1 VIRRG
6 ADPHVLPDRSQYDV
20 LVETILKAA
29 RSQTTLSFAV
39 VALPIDSAAPKQATL
54 PFGGAAPVRIA
65 DTGRGRL
72 VKVVLDVMGK
82 AIIVNP
88 DVRKLWGR
96 LNLIFYRSC
105 VCFDP

>member
-1 VIRRG
+1 M
-6 ADPHVLPDRSQYDV
+6 QYDL
-20 LVETILKAA
+20 LVQTILKAA

-39 VALPIDSAAPKQATL
+39 VAPNDASAATVKQSTL
-54 PFGGAAPVRIA
+54 PFGGAAPVRKA

-72 VKVVLDVMGK
+72 IKVVLDVMGK
-82 AIIVNP
+82 AIVVNP

-105 VCFDP
+105 VGARSFLTLPSTS